1 MERNGIGSRITGD
14 NYRDYKKYLEIQKMN
29 SGSNYI
35 FLNNNAK
42 NINNNNLNINNNS
55 NFNNNNNANINNTI
69 NNKNINKINNDNQS
83 NKSNPMNITTN
94 STNSRVPFVY
104 IPMNRPPSSDITKK
118 NNINMEEENQLLY
131 QNNNKT
137 LNPNSNYSN
146 LNYIDNLDDN
156 KNTFFDENGGEKIT
170 NSQILSEIKNLKMIL
185 SKTMKNQTEAQN
197 KIMEYD
203 KIINEQENIIRLN
216 NLKLNEHDNKLT
228 EILLSFNNY
237 LQLNEKTSMI
247 INDAQKKMDNFVK
260 NSDFIDLKS
269 TMYNLNKE
277 NENKLV
283 ELNSLCGDLDNKMTE
298 MGKENESYQK
308 FTLEKMKQIQKDSME
323 TRLQQQNEL
332 IKMEEAKDNRI
343 NAQFS
348 QLKNLISIN
357 DKNIK
362 EEQEYRKTMIN
373 DLRNEILNIFAEKD
387 DQINKLEKNQL
398 ETEKNLISLN
408 KDYIQSFNELIS
420 KNNEKYNYELKS
432 IRSLIESGL
441 TKVDIKMEKD
451 LKTYE
456 ENLTILKSNILEQK
470 TNIANLDT
478 FIKESINEIENK
490 MELSK
495 GTNNDYFNK
504 FDLLSTNFKQ
514 FMEESLN
521 IINSKTKEVDDNLKK
536 LIGDEIQKVNDKFKI
551 NTEQNEKHFNDIDE
565 KLNEMKEQLITIIR
579 AGKFDDLKN
588 ITKGTENN
596 INIQNSPNKILI
608 QDFVQ
613 KICDE
618 NIQTLKLTFNDY
630 QQELL
635 NNMNAKN
642 EEAKAKFALEQKENM
657 KKIEE
662 IYNKKIDEV
671 NEKRMKS
678 VLEKEE
684 IRDGKVQE
692 YIVESELRITKN
704 YDKRIKSIEED
715 LESLTIKVGLGP

>member
-1 MERNGIGSRITGD
+1 MERNGISSRITGD

-29 SGSNYI
+29 SGNNM
-35 FLNNNAK
+35 FLNNNGNNINSNILNN
-42 NINNNNLNINNNS
+42 NINNNTLNNINNRNG
-55 NFNNNNNANINNTI
+55 NINE
-69 NNKNINKINNDNQS
+69 NQA
-83 NKSNPMNITTN
+83 NQNNPMNITTN

-118 NNINMEEENQLLY
+118 NYINVEEENKNKIY
-131 QNNNKT
+131 QNNN
-137 LNPNSNYSN
+137 NGSNQYSNYNNEN
-146 LNYIDNLDDN
+146 LNEN
-156 KNTFFDENGGEKIT
+156 KKNVLDENNGGNIT
-170 NSQILSEIKNLKMIL
+170 NNQILTEINNLKMIL
-185 SKTMKNQTEAQN
+185 SRTLKNQTETQN

-260 NSDFIDLKS
+260 GNDFIDLKS

-277 NENKLV
+277 NENKIN
-283 ELNSLCGDLDNKMTE
+283 ELTSLCGDLENKMTE
-298 MGKENESYQK
+298 MGKENENYQK

-332 IKMEEAKDNRI
+332 IKMEDAKDNRI

-348 QLKNLISIN
+348 QLKNLITIN

-373 DLRNEILNIFAEKD
+373 DLRNEILNIFGEKD
-387 DQINKLEKNQL
+387 DQISKLERNQL

-408 KDYIQSFNELIS
+408 KDYIQSFNELIN

-432 IRSLIESGL
+432 IRSLIEAGL

-451 LKTYE
+451 LKIYE

-478 FIKESINEIENK
+478 YIKESINDIENK
-490 MELSK
+490 MEMTK
-495 GTNNDYFNK
+495 GTNNDYFSK
-504 FDLLSTNFKQ
+504 FDLLSTSFKQ

-521 IINSKTKEVDDNLKK
+521 IINTKTKEVDDNLKK
-536 LIGDEIQKVNDKFKI
+536 LLGEEINKIDEKIKI
-551 NTEQNEKHFNDIDE
+551 NSQQNEKHFNDIDE
-565 KLNEMKEQLITIIR
+565 KLVEMKEQLIIIVK
-579 AGKFDDLKN
+579 AGKFDDFKN
-588 ITKGTENN
+588 ITKANVDDINLQNN
-596 INIQNSPNKILI
+596 PSKILI
-608 QDFVQ
+608 REFVQ
-613 KICDE
+613 KVCDE
-618 NIQTLKLTFNDY
+618 NINSLKITFNEY

-635 NNMNAKN
+635 NNMNVKN
-642 EEAKAKFALEQKENM
+642 EEAKGKFALEQKENI

-662 IYNKKIDEV
+662 LFNKRLEEV
-671 NEKRMKS
+671 NEKINKE
-678 VLEKEE
+678 LKEKEE
-684 IRDGKVQE
+684 IKDGKIQE
-692 YIVESELRITKN
+692 YIVETELRITKK
-704 YDKRIKSIEED
+704 YDNIIKVIQED
-715 LESLTIKVGLGP
+715 LENLTIKIGLGA

>member
-504 FDLLSTNFKQ
+504 FDLLSTQ
-514 FMEESLN
+514 
-521 IINSKTKEVDDNLKK
+521 I
-536 LIGDEIQKVNDKFKI
+536 
-551 NTEQNEKHFNDIDE
+551 
-565 KLNEMKEQLITIIR
+565 
-579 AGKFDDLKN
+579 
-588 ITKGTENN
+588 
-596 INIQNSPNKILI
+596 
-608 QDFVQ
+608 
-613 KICDE
+613 
-618 NIQTLKLTFNDY
+618 
-630 QQELL
+630 L
-635 NNMNAKN
+635 NNSW
-642 EEAKAKFALEQKENM
+642 
-657 KKIEE
+657 KK
-662 IYNKKIDEV
+662 V
-671 NEKRMKS
+671 
-678 VLEKEE
+678 
-684 IRDGKVQE
+684 
-692 YIVESELRITKN
+692 
-704 YDKRIKSIEED
+704 
-715 LESLTIKVGLGP
+715 